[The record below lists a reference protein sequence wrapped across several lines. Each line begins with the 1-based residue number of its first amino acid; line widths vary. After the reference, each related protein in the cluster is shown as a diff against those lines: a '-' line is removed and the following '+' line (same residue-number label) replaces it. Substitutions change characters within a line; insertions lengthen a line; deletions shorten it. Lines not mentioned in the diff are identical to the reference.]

1 MQIFIIITIVL
12 LQSVED
18 KRYEKWRVKW
28 KKTVKNAEE
37 RSLLVIIQQIKLIY
51 RVSKIILT
59 LYPFCD
65 KLAKSLL
72 I

>member
-1 MQIFIIITIVL
+1 MKDMK
-12 LQSVED
+12 SE
-18 KRYEKWRVKW
+18 EWNE